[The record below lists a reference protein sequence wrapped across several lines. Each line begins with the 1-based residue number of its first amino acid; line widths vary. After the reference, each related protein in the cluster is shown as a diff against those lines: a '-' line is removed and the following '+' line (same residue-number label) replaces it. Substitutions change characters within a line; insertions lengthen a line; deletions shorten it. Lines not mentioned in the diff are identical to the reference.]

1 MSSESYIS
9 SMGGTSDGAGEISPA
24 QHQFSEAKGGGFFFF
39 SVDRRYMVNTRTNP
53 DPGPNLNPSLNP
65 SLNPNPT
72 PTPTP
77 TPTPNLTR
85 YMVKT
90 MDAVE
95 HRTLLQM
102 LPGLCAHLQASSD
115 ERGAPRSLLTRI
127 SGVYSI
133 RMYAGP
139 CADPVPNPVLNP
151 VLPCVGPP
159 SLARLTSHSL
169 SCFARSPH
177 AHAQHAHAHVT
188 CTRTCACT
196 CDMHMCMHM
205 HMHMCMCMQM
215 RFCR

>member
-139 CADPVPNPVLNP
+139 CADPV
-151 VLPCVGPP
+151 
-159 SLARLTSHSL
+159 LTL
-169 SCFARSPH
+169 C
-177 AHAQHAHAHVT
+177 
-188 CTRTCACT
+188 
-196 CDMHMCMHM
+196 
-205 HMHMCMCMQM
+205 
-215 RFCR
+215 